1 MNKNVKTILK
11 AAIPLIIALLSIFV
25 LSKPAASPEFHANT
39 LASLDEKKETVME
52 LTAASTIGSIAISSI
67 PGDAATPIATEIA
80 DLSTYFLLILCAIYL
95 EKYLVTITG
104 YATFMILIPVACVL
118 ISANVF
124 LKNKSCVFLAK
135 KLITL
140 GLAIF
145 LAVPA
150 SVQISNIIDATYQTS
165 VEQTIAAANEAAEA
179 VEENEEEDA
188 SIIEGF
194 ISKVTDTVSD
204 AAAEAE
210 NILNNF
216 IESIA
221 IMIITSCVI
230 PILVLLFLVWVIK
243 VTLGVDINL
252 PKTLHKN
259 KIPLEN

>member
-11 AAIPLIIALLSIFV
+11 AAIPIIIALLSIFV
-25 LSKPAASPEFHANT
+25 LSKPASSPEFHAKT
-39 LASLDEKKETVME
+39 LEALDEKKTTVME
-52 LTAASTIGSIAISSI
+52 LTAASTVASIAISSI

-104 YATFMILIPVACVL
+104 YATFMILIPAACVL

-124 LKNKSCVFLAK
+124 LKNRSCVFLAK

-150 SVQISNIIDATYQTS
+150 SVQISNIIDATYESS
-165 VEQTIAAANEAAEA
+165 VQQTIEAANEAADA
-179 VEENEEEDA
+179 AEESETE
-188 SIIEGF
+188 STGIIDGF

-204 AAAEAE
+204 AAAEAK
-210 NILNNF
+210 NVLNNF

-221 IMIITSCVI
+221 IMIITSCAI

-243 VTLGVDINL
+243 VTLGVDIQL
-252 PKTLHKN
+252 PQNFRKPKSS
-259 KIPLEN
+259 IEV